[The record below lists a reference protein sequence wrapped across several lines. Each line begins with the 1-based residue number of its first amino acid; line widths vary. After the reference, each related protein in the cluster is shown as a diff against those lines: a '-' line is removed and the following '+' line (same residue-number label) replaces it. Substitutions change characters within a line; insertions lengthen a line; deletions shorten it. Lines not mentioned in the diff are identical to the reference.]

1 MPQFWSAVL
10 TKRGNETLAQA
21 NVRAQGFATYL
32 PRIADNKPLFPRFFF
47 VRQNHLFE
55 DRWPVL
61 RNTRG
66 CQGPL
71 MSGDVPGKVR
81 HAEIIRMRD
90 REHKGVIQL
99 PLSFVPGQSLRVNA
113 PSHFMHDHLVVFEG
127 MLGTARA
134 QVLWALF
141 GTMSRTSVA
150 VDVLEAV

>member
-1 MPQFWSAVL
+1 MPQFWSAIL
-10 TKRGNETLAQA
+10 TKRGNETQAQA
-21 NVRAQGFATYL
+21 NVRAQGFVTYF
-32 PRIADNKPLFPRFFF
+32 PRISDHKPLFPRFFF
-47 VRQNHLFE
+47 VRQNALFE

-81 HAEIIRMRD
+81 HTEIKRMKD
-90 REHKGVIQL
+90 QEHKGVIQL

-113 PSHFMHDHLVVFEG
+113 PSHLLHDHLVVFEG
-127 MLGTARA
+127 MVGKARA

-141 GTMSRTSVA
+141 GTMSVA
-150 VDVLEAV
+150 TIDMSVLEAA